1 MESDL
6 TVNEQSKSQFKAY
19 QEQQQRRLQNLMER
33 KKERQNSQKGDNS
46 NRKENFGIPNE
57 LNLFETRQPVKED
70 DSKR

>member
-1 MESDL
+1 MESGL

-33 KKERQNSQKGDNS
+33 KKEKQNSQKGDNS
-46 NRKENFGIPNE
+46 NGKENFGIPNE

>member
-33 KKERQNSQKGDNS
+33 KKERQNSQKSDNS
-46 NRKENFGIPNE
+46 NGKENFGIPNE